1 MLTNFG
7 KTIENS
13 IPRFGCMVFVAMNDK
28 YFRFGVEFSYFYMYI
43 TFSLFIY
50 FMVGTISLAAAI
62 KWNMDGIYSSFD
74 ARVEDQW
81 INVQTGNYDWVEVNS
96 VVIVV
101 KGCRESYFFI
111 NTNFSMILSSS
122 LQYPIVYCSAIL
134 YTQLFSPNTEQNTS

>member
-1 MLTNFG
+1 MEFDENTSSFRSTRTQISKQHKKLLTNFG

-62 KWNMDGIYSSFD
+62 K
-74 ARVEDQW
+74 
-81 INVQTGNYDWVEVNS
+81 
-96 VVIVV
+96 
-101 KGCRESYFFI
+101 
-111 NTNFSMILSSS
+111 
-122 LQYPIVYCSAIL
+122 
-134 YTQLFSPNTEQNTS
+134 